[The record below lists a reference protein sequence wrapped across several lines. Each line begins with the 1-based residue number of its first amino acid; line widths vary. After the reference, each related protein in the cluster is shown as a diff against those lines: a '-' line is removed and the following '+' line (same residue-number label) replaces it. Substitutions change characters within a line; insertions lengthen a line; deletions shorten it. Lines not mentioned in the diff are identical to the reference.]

1 MEPMSMPTPSLRIT
15 AAAADPALLDLPW
28 QVPLEDWPAN
38 RLAALPRGISRHV
51 VRFVRMSDAVLAAK
65 EIGES
70 LARREY
76 DLLRMLRRL
85 NLPAVEPIG
94 IVTGRRTPA
103 GDPLDPVLLT
113 RHLQFSLP
121 YRALFSQSLRTET
134 ATRLIDALAVLLV
147 RLHLGGFYWGDVSLS
162 NTLFRRDAGAFAA
175 YLVDAETGDLHD
187 TLSRGQREH
196 DLDLAAT
203 NIAGEL
209 MDLAAGGLLDDTM
222 DPIDTADVIVR
233 RYRSLWAELTAPES
247 FEPGERWRVHARIE
261 RLNDLGFD
269 VGELNIS
276 TDLSGTSIEIEPK
289 VVDAGHHQRR
299 LLRLTGLDVGEN
311 QARRLLNDLDTYRA
325 ATHRQAEDEEIVAH
339 QWLSE
344 NYEPTVLAV
353 PRQLRGKLET
363 AELYH
368 EILEHRWYLSE
379 QRGADVG
386 LAEAVRSYVKTVL
399 VHKPDEQAVLGVD
412 TQELPV
418 VAEPTV

>member
-1 MEPMSMPTPSLRIT
+1 MSVPTHSLRIT
-15 AAAADPALLDLPW
+15 AASADPALLDLPW
-28 QVPLEDWPAN
+28 EIPLEGWPAN

-51 VRFVRMSDAVLAAK
+51 VRFVRMSDSVLAAK

-85 NLPAVEPIG
+85 NLPSVEPIG
-94 IVTGRRTPA
+94 IVTGRHAPDGT
-103 GDPLDPVLLT
+103 PLDPVLLT

-121 YRALFSQSLRTET
+121 YRALFSQSLRTHT

-147 RLHLGGFYWGDVSLS
+147 RLHLAGFYWGDVSLS

-187 TLSRGQREH
+187 SLSRGQRDH

-209 MDLAAGGLLDDTM
+209 MDLAAGGLLDQSL
-222 DPIDTADVIVR
+222 DPIDTADVIVS
-233 RYRSLWAELTAPES
+233 RYRSLWGELTAPES

-325 ATHRQAEDEEIVAH
+325 AADRQADDEEIVAH
-339 QWLSE
+339 QWLSQ
-344 NYEPTVLAV
+344 NYEPTVQAV
-353 PRQLRGKLET
+353 PRPMRGKLEP

-386 LAEAVRSYVKTVL
+386 LADAVASYVDSVL

-418 VAEPTV
+418 VADTP

>member
-1 MEPMSMPTPSLRIT
+1 MSVPTHSLRIT
-15 AAAADPALLDLPW
+15 AASADPALLDLPW
-28 QVPLEDWPAN
+28 QIPLEDWPAN

-94 IVTGRRTPA
+94 IVTGRHTPD
-103 GDPLDPVLLT
+103 GDALDPVLLT

-121 YRALFSQSLRTET
+121 YRALFSQSLRADT

-162 NTLFRRDAGAFAA
+162 NTLFRRDAGAFSA

-187 TLSRGQREH
+187 SLSRGQREH

-203 NIAGEL
+203 NITGEL
-209 MDLAAGGLLDDTM
+209 MDLAAGGFLDEAT
-222 DPIDTADVIVR
+222 DPIDTADLIVS

-276 TDLSGTSIEIEPK
+276 TDLGGTSIEIEPK

-299 LLRLTGLDVGEN
+299 LLRLTGLDVEEN

-325 ATHRQAEDEEIVAH
+325 ATHRQADDEEIVAH
-339 QWLSE
+339 QWLSRC
-344 NYEPTVLAV
+344 YEPTLLAV
-353 PRQLRGKLET
+353 PRRLRGKLEP

-368 EILEHRWYLSE
+368 EVLEHRWYLSE
-379 QRGADVG
+379 QGGADVG
-386 LAEAVRSYVKTVL
+386 LAEATGSYVDSVL

-418 VAEPTV
+418 VADTP